1 LGHTVPNGDPAE
13 PYASDT
19 TLCGAIILPSVT
31 VPNQFHQLRIDK
43 EKEIVFYSV
52 VPLYKEEMQLKLNMG
67 ADKLLDRFVQAGIND
82 IVNPQRRNVAK
93 KRFGL
98 F

>member
-1 LGHTVPNGDPAE
+1 
-13 PYASDT
+13 
-19 TLCGAIILPSVT
+19 LPSVT
-31 VPNQFHQLRIDK
+31 VPNEFHQLRIDE

-67 ADKLLDRFVQAGIND
+67 SDKLLDRFDQAGIND
-82 IVNPQRRNVAK
+82 IIDPRRRNVAK